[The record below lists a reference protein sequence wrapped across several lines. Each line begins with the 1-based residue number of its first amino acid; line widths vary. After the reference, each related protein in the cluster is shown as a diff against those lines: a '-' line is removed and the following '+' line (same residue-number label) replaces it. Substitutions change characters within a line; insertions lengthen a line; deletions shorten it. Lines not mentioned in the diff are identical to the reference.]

1 METAPLY
8 NSTSALFRLSKKLKA
23 LKPVLKSLGK
33 EKVGEIIKKT
43 REALQTLCAVQETTL
58 ADPNQINIQADDI
71 PCF

>member
-23 LKPVLKSLGK
+23 LKSVLKSLGK

>member
-23 LKPVLKSLGK
+23 LKSVLKSLGK
-33 EKVGEIIKKT
+33 EKVGEIIKKS